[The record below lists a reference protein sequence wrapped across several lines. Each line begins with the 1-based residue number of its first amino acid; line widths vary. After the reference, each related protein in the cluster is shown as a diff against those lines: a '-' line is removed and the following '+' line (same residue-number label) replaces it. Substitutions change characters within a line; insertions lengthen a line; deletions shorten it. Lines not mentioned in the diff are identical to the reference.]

1 MNKRVSICIKAAFF
15 YIFESQIYPV
25 FCILGIGVDDMFI
38 LLSGLMQA
46 GFGTDVK
53 DRIGT
58 MMRVSGVAITIT
70 SLTNILAFACGAIST
85 FKSVRNFCVFTGK
98 IC

>member
-1 MNKRVSICIKAAFF
+1 MYKSSVF
-15 YIFESQIYPV
+15 IFLKVKFILC